1 MIAIYVAN
9 DCSIGSYSCFS
20 VSGIASFMRY
30 YCFCIIVG
38 FLEKK
43 NRFFSFLPLLR
54 ILQNYSK
61 GLLGLKYIRVKQNEK
76 NCLVW
81 FFRVVFQQEWMPA
94 LFDIQQ
100 HCPVNLYVDL
110 CKYPLPLLILNF
122 LRAFVLLFKSFPAF
136 THVPY
141 IASSS

>member
-81 FFRVVFQQEWMPA
+81 FFRVVFQQEWMLA
-94 LFDIQQ
+94 LFDI
-100 HCPVNLYVDL
+100 DL

-141 IASSS
+141 RASSS